1 MAKQRYGIPHSLD
14 SSYMDMEIAIQ
25 SNEGIGLR
33 PFPIK
38 NILLVIAAITSVYLI
53 LSKTIVGRG
62 TFLQKAIFVVSWG
75 VLCYMILITDRT
87 KQMGIQKILSVINY
101 FQSENRHVNTRS
113 MSHANPFFR
122 ICGYEEI
129 DEDGM
134 IKYCDK
140 SYGIAFDIIGNGSNL
155 LFEDHKEAIIDR
167 TDIHYRKMRPKTT
180 YHYITTTESQKV
192 YLQIASLLEKKE
204 SLTVSDPDLDAMI
217 DTNLDVMKRL
227 VGQSLKSL
235 HQYLIIQT
243 PNKEEMEAALNVFWG
258 ETDSSSLMFKYAEQ
272 LYADEISGLM
282 REIYGEPRK
291 N

>member
-1 MAKQRYGIPHSLD
+1 MAKNKYGIPYSLD

-25 SNEGIGLR
+25 SNSGIGLR
-33 PFPIK
+33 AFPIK

-62 TFLQKAIFVVSWG
+62 TLFQKAIFVLSWG

-87 KQMGIQKILSVINY
+87 KQMGIQKTISAINY
-101 FQSENRHVNTRS
+101 FQPENRHVNTRS
-113 MSHANPFFR
+113 MAYANPFFR

-129 DEDGM
+129 DEYG
-134 IKYCDK
+134 IIHYCDK
-140 SYGIAFDIIGNGSNL
+140 SYGQVFDIIGNASNL

-167 TDIHYRKMRPKTT
+167 TDTHFRKMRPKTT

-192 YLQIASLLEKKE
+192 FLQVGSLIEKKE
-204 SLTVSDPDLDAMI
+204 KLTVSDPDLDAMI
-217 DTNLDVMKRL
+217 DTNLDVMKKL

-258 ETDSSSLMFKYAEQ
+258 ETDSSSLMYKYAEQ
-272 LYADEISGLM
+272 LYSDEVSALM
-282 REIYGEPRK
+282 REIYGEPR
-291 N
+291 NN